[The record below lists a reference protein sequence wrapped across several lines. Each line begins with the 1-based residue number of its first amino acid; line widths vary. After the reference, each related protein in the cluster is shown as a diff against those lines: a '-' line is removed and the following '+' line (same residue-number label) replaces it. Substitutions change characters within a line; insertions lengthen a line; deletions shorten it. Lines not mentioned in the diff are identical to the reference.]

1 MNLPSK
7 RIAYVILTWN
17 SAAYINKCLDSI
29 AFAHTTGEFIV
40 YVVDNGS
47 ADDTVS
53 IIKSWKHNHPNVD
66 FELFQNE
73 KNLGTTISRNIAIKK
88 AVEQTAYICIL
99 DSDTE
104 INRDAIGKMCHAL
117 DSDENIG
124 IIGPVLT
131 GRNGEIQNSG
141 RGLPTLTLK
150 LLKIMPLKSLRKRGE
165 KMEIISKN
173 DDLTDVGY
181 LMSACWLIR
190 SDVIRNIGMLDENIF
205 YAPEDVEY
213 CLRAWE
219 NNWRVVYMNN
229 VQIYHAWQRL
239 SRKKLFSKHN
249 YEHVKGLLY
258 LFWKYKFLFKAKYP

>member
-1 MNLPSK
+1 MNLQLK

-17 SAAYINKCLDSI
+17 SSAYISKCLDSI
-29 AFAHTTGEFIV
+29 EFAHAIDEFIV

-47 ADDTVS
+47 TDDTVDS
-53 IIKSWKHNHPNVD
+53 IKIWKQNHPAVD
-66 FELFQNE
+66 LELYQNK
-73 KNLGTTISRNIAIKK
+73 KNLGTTISRNMAIKK
-88 AVEQTAYICIL
+88 AIEQAAYICVL

-104 INRDAIGKMCHAL
+104 VNHDAIEKMCQTL
-117 DSDENIG
+117 DSNKDIG

-131 GRNGEIQNSG
+131 GRDGDLQNSG
-141 RGLPTLTLK
+141 RRLPTLTLK
-150 LLKIMPLKSLRKRGE
+150 LLKIMPFKSLRKRGE
-165 KMEIISKN
+165 EMEIIPKN
-173 DDLTDVGY
+173 DGITEVGY